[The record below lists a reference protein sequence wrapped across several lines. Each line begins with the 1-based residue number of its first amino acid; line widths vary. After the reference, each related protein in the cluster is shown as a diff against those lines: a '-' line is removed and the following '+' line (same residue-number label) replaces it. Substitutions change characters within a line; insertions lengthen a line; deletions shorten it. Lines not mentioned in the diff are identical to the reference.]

1 MRLDSDYFF
10 FQSFVILIKWITLR
24 YDKVRWYA
32 IVFYDYQI
40 FVLMDTSLDMSPN
53 RVVAFLGKPCREF
66 TKADIVRYIKE
77 NGIRMVNFMYP
88 AGDGRLKTLNFVINS
103 AAYLDAILT
112 CGERV
117 DGSSLFPFIEA
128 GSSDLYVLPRFSTAF
143 VDPFAEIPTLS
154 MLCSYFNKDGEPLES
169 SPENTLRKACRAFN
183 EVTGLQF
190 QAMGELE
197 YYVIAPDCGMFH
209 ATDQKGYH
217 ESAPYAK
224 FNDFRTECMAYIA
237 QAGGQIKYGHSEV
250 GNFTID
256 DMVYEQNEIEFLPVP
271 AEEAADQLMIAKW
284 IIRNL
289 AYKYGYDVTFAPKIT
304 AGKAGSGLHVHMR
317 LMNDGVNVM
326 LDGEGKLSQNA
337 RRAIAGM
344 MVLAPSI
351 TAFGNTNPT
360 SYFRLVPHQE
370 APTNICWGD
379 RNRSVLVRVPLGWAA
394 KSDMCR
400 IANPL
405 EGESNYDTTM
415 KQTVEMRSPDGSA
428 DLYQLI
434 AGLAVACRHGFEL
447 ENALEIAERTY
458 VNVNIHQK
466 ENESKL
472 AMLEQLPDSCAASA
486 DCLERQ
492 RAVFEQ
498 YNVFSPAMIDGII
511 KRLRSYD
518 DRTLRADIGDNRD
531 EMLKLVQ
538 RYFHC
543 G

>member
-1 MRLDSDYFF
+1 MNYELE
-10 FQSFVILIKWITLR
+10 LN
-24 YDKVRWYA
+24 
-32 IVFYDYQI
+32 
-40 FVLMDTSLDMSPN
+40 PN
-53 RVVAFLGKPCREF
+53 KLVSYLGKPCKEF

-88 AGDGRLKTLNFVINS
+88 AGDGRLKTLNFVINNE
-103 AAYLDAILT
+103 AYLDAILT

-117 DGSSLFPFIEA
+117 DGSSLFSFIEA

-143 VDPFAEIPTLS
+143 LDPFAEIPTIA

-169 SPENTLRKACRAFN
+169 SPEHTLYKACKAFTD
-183 EVTGLQF
+183 VTGMEF

-197 YYVIAPDCGMFH
+197 YYVIAPDSGMFP

-224 FNDFRTECMAYIA
+224 FNEFRTQCMSYIA

-250 GNFTID
+250 GNFTIQEF
-256 DMVYEQNEIEFLPVP
+256 VYEQNALELLPVN
-271 AEEAADQLMIAKW
+271 AKDAADQLMVAKW

-289 AYKYGYDVTFAPKIT
+289 ANQYGYDVTFAPKIT

-317 LMNDGVNVM
+317 IMKDGRNQM
-326 LDGEGKLSQNA
+326 LDNGVLSKTA
-337 RRAIAGM
+337 RKAIAGM
-344 MVLAPSI
+344 MELAPSI

-405 EGESNYDTTM
+405 EEESRYDTSQ

-447 ENALEIAERTY
+447 ENALEIAEKTY

-466 ENESKL
+466 ENEDKL
-472 AMLEQLPDSCAASA
+472 KDLAQLPDSCSASA
-486 DCLERQ
+486 DCLEKQ
-492 RAVFEQ
+492 RAIFEKH
-498 YNVFSPAMIDGII
+498 NVFSPSMIDGII
-511 KRLRSYD
+511 SKLRSYND
-518 DRTLRADIGDNRD
+518 KTLRQDIGDD
-531 EMLKLVQ
+531 QDQMIKLVY

>member
-1 MRLDSDYFF
+1 
-10 FQSFVILIKWITLR
+10 
-24 YDKVRWYA
+24 
-32 IVFYDYQI
+32 
-40 FVLMDTSLDMSPN
+40 MDTSLEMSPN
-53 RVVAFLGKPCREF
+53 RVVAFLGKPCCEF

-183 EVTGLQF
+183 DVTGLQF

-197 YYVIAPDCGMFH
+197 YYVIAPDSGMYP

-289 AYKYGYDVTFAPKIT
+289 AFKYGYDVTFAPKIT

-394 KSDMCR
+394 KNDMCR

-405 EGESNYDTTM
+405 EGASYYDTSM

>member
-1 MRLDSDYFF
+1 MNKELA
-10 FQSFVILIKWITLR
+10 L
-24 YDKVRWYA
+24 
-32 IVFYDYQI
+32 
-40 FVLMDTSLDMSPN
+40 SPN
-53 RVVAFLGKPCREF
+53 LLVAYLGKSNKEF
-66 TKADIVRYIKE
+66 TKADIVRYIQE

-88 AGDGRLKTLNFVINS
+88 AGDGRLKTLNFVINN

-143 VDPFAEIPTLS
+143 IDPFAELPTIS

-169 SPENTLRKACRAFN
+169 SPENTLRKACQAFN
-183 EVTGLQF
+183 KTTGMEF

-197 YYVIAPDCGMFH
+197 YYVIAPDTGMFA

-224 FNDFRTECMAYIA
+224 FNEFRTQCMSYIA

-250 GNFTID
+250 GNFTINGLI
-256 DMVYEQNEIEFLPVP
+256 YEQNEIEFLPVK
-271 AEEAADQLMIAKW
+271 AEDAADQLMIAKW

-289 AYKYGYDVTFAPKIT
+289 AYKHGYDITFAPKIT
-304 AGKAGSGLHVHMR
+304 TGKAGSGLHIHMR
-317 LMNDGVNVM
+317 IVKDGVNQM
-326 LDGEGKLSQNA
+326 LDGDTLSATA

-344 MVLAPSI
+344 MELAPSI

-394 KSDMCR
+394 KSDMCK

-405 EGESNYDTTM
+405 EEESNYDTTQ

-428 DLYQLI
+428 DVYQLI
-434 AGLAVACRHGFEL
+434 AGLAVACRHGFEID
-447 ENALEIAERTY
+447 NALDIAEKTY
-458 VNVNIHQK
+458 VNVNIHKK

-472 AMLEQLPDSCAASA
+472 KDLAQLPDSCEASA
-486 DCLERQ
+486 DCLESQ
-492 RAVFEQ
+492 RAIFEQ
-498 YNVFSPAMIDGII
+498 HNVFSPAMIDGII
-511 KRLRSYD
+511 KRLRSYGD
-518 DRTLRADIGDNRD
+518 KNLRQEIDGNQEA
-531 EMLKLVQ
+531 MLNLVQ

>member
-1 MRLDSDYFF
+1 MN
-10 FQSFVILIKWITLR
+10 TL
-24 YDKVRWYA
+24 K
-32 IVFYDYQI
+32 
-40 FVLMDTSLDMSPN
+40 LNPN
-53 RVVAFLGKPCREF
+53 LLVAALGKPAAQF
-66 TKADIVRYIKE
+66 TKEDIIKYVCE
-77 NGIRMVNFMYP
+77 NGIRIVNFMYP
-88 AGDGRLKTLNFVINS
+88 AADGRLKTLNFVINNLE
-103 AAYLDAILT
+103 YLETILT

-128 GSSDLYVLPRFSTAF
+128 GSSDLYVVPRFRTAF
-143 VDPFAEIPTLS
+143 VDPFAQLPTIS
-154 MLCSYFNKDGEPLES
+154 MLCSFFNKDGEPLAS
-169 SPENTLRKACRAFN
+169 SPEYTLHKACKAFK
-183 EVTGLQF
+183 EVTGMEF

-197 YYVIAPDCGMFH
+197 YYVIAPDEGVFP

-217 ESAPYAK
+217 ESAPYSK
-224 FNDFRTECMAYIA
+224 FAEFRTQCMAYIA

-250 GNFTID
+250 GNFTVD
-256 DMVYEQNEIEFLPVP
+256 GLVYEQNEIEFLPVA
-271 AEEAADQLMIAKW
+271 AEDAADQLMIAKW

-289 AYKYGYDVTFAPKIT
+289 AYQLGYDITFAPKIT

-317 LMNDGVNVM
+317 IVKDGQNQM
-326 LDGEGKLSQNA
+326 LDNGVLSATA

-344 MVLAPSI
+344 MQLAPSI
-351 TAFGNTNPT
+351 TAFGNTNPM

-370 APTNICWGD
+370 APTNVCWGD

-394 KSDMCR
+394 KSDMSS

-405 EGESNYDTTM
+405 EPVSNYDTTQ

-434 AGLAVACRHGFEL
+434 AGLAVACRHGFEM
-447 ENALEIAERTY
+447 ENALELAERTY

-466 ENESKL
+466 EHEDKVKGL
-472 AMLEQLPDSCAASA
+472 AQLPDSCSASA
-486 DCLERQ
+486 DCLEKQ
-492 RAVFEQ
+492 RAIFEQ

-511 KRLRSYD
+511 SKLRSYSD
-518 DRTLRADIGDNRD
+518 ASLRAETDGNQE
-531 EMLKLVQ
+531 EMMKLVK